1 MPQKRSKSSLA
12 AVNKNLE
19 KRKNPGK
26 SNASTNPDRFIKGM
40 SGVGTTYRTKSTIK
54 LLNLYNDKPDID
66 KMKEQKLKP
75 ARIEPDRKWFGN
87 VRTVDPK
94 TLDKYRAELAEYKK
108 DPYNFLLKNKKVDY
122 EIFTQ
127 DGKYKRNKLTDIES
141 FADTFGPKMKRHK
154 PKLYTNTV
162 EELAAMAEEREEK
175 YDVNKDGYLETK
187 KEEAKI
193 LKKYNSDKRIEAGQ
207 SKRIWEELYKIIDSS
222 DVLCIVLDARDPLG
236 TKAVHAEKHLEKN
249 CKLKHIIYILNK
261 VDLVP
266 TSITARWV
274 KYLSQFHPT
283 VAYKGDINKP
293 FGRNALIKLLRQF
306 DNFHKDKKT
315 ISVGFIGYPN
325 VGKSTV
331 INSLRKKAVC
341 KAAPI
346 AGETKVWQY
355 VALTKRIYLIDS
367 PGVVYSS
374 DNDSEVD
381 VVLKGV
387 VRPERLDDAPY
398 YIPAILERAQRGSI
412 AQVYGID
419 DIIDGDDFLKKVAS
433 RSGRLLKG
441 NEPDISSVAKM
452 ILNDWQRGHIP
463 HFTIP
468 PETKTE
474 DN

>member
-1 MPQKRSKSSLA
+1 MPNKRSKSALD

-19 KRKNPGK
+19 KRNNPGK
-26 SNASTNPDRFIKGM
+26 SNASTNPNRFIKGM

-54 LLNLYNDKPDID
+54 LLNLYNDKPNLE
-66 KMKEQKLKP
+66 KMWEQKLKP
-75 ARIEPDRKWFGN
+75 VRIEPDRKWFGN

-94 TLDKYRAELAEYKK
+94 ALDKYRADVAEYKK
-108 DPYNFLLKNKKVDY
+108 DPYNFLLKDKKIDY

-127 DGKYKRNKLTDIES
+127 DAKYKRNKLTDIES
-141 FADTFGPKMKRHK
+141 FSDTFGPKMKRHK

-162 EELAAMAEEREEK
+162 EEFAAMAEERDQK
-175 YDVNKDGYLETK
+175 YDAQKDTFLESK
-187 KEEAKI
+187 KEETKVSRKFNI
-193 LKKYNSDKRIEAGQ
+193 DRRIEAGQ

-222 DVLCIVLDARDPLG
+222 DVLCMVLDARDPLG
-236 TKAVHAEKHLEKN
+236 TKCDHAEKHLEKN
-249 CKLKHIIYILNK
+249 CKFKHIVYILNK

-274 KYLSQFHPT
+274 KYLSQFHPAI
-283 VAYKGDINKP
+283 AYKGDVNKP

-367 PGVVYSS
+367 PGVVYAS

-381 VVLKGV
+381 IILKGV

-398 YIPAILERAQRGSI
+398 YIPALIEKAEKGAI
-412 AQVYGID
+412 KKVYDID
-419 DIIDGDDFLKKVAS
+419 EFEDADDLLKKIALK
-433 RSGRLLKG
+433 SGRLLKG

-452 ILNDWQRGHIP
+452 MLHDWQRGFIP
-463 HFTIP
+463 HYTVAL
-468 PETKTE
+468 EVTQE
-474 DN
+474 EN

>member
-1 MPQKRSKSSLA
+1 MPQKRSKSSLDSA
-12 AVNKNLE
+12 NKNLQ

-26 SNASTNPDRFIKGM
+26 SNASTNPDRSIKGM
-40 SGVGTTYRTKSTIK
+40 NGVGTTYRTKSTIK
-54 LLNLYNDKPDID
+54 LLNLYNEKPDLE
-66 KMKEQKLKP
+66 KMREQKVKP

-87 VRTVDPK
+87 VRTVDSK

-127 DGKYKRNKLTDIES
+127 DGTYKRNKLTDIES
-141 FADTFGPKMKRHK
+141 FSDTFGPKMKRNK
-154 PKLYTNTV
+154 PKLYTSNI
-162 EELAAMAEEREEK
+162 EELAAAVEEREQK
-175 YDVNKDGYLETK
+175 YDVEKDNFFECK
-187 KEEAKI
+187 KEEIKI
-193 LKKYNSDKRIEAGQ
+193 AKKYNTDRRIEAGQ
-207 SKRIWEELYKIIDSS
+207 SRRIWEELYKIIDSS
-222 DVLCIVLDARDPLG
+222 DVLCMVLDARDPLG
-236 TKAVHAEKHLEKN
+236 TKCDHAEKHLEKN

-266 TSITARWV
+266 TSITAKWV

-315 ISVGFIGYPN
+315 ISIGFIGYPN

-355 VALTKRIYLIDS
+355 VTLTKRIYLIDS

-381 VVLKGV
+381 IVLKGV
-387 VRPERLDDAPY
+387 VRPERLDDAAY
-398 YIPAILERAQRGSI
+398 YIPAVIEKAQPGTI
-412 AQVYGID
+412 NKVY
-419 DIIDGDDFLKKVAS
+419 DIEEFEDSEDLLKKVAMK
-433 RSGRLLKG
+433 SGRLLKG
-441 NEPDISSVAKM
+441 NEPDISSVSKM
-452 ILNDWQRGHIP
+452 MLYDWQRGYIP
-463 HFTIP
+463 HFTLP
-468 PETKTE
+468 PEMNSE
-474 DN
+474 NN

>member
-1 MPQKRSKSSLA
+1 MPQKRSKTSLTS
-12 AVNKNLE
+12 VNKNLQ

-40 SGVGTTYRTKSTIK
+40 NGVGTTYRTKSTIK
-54 LLNLYNDKPDID
+54 LLNLYNDKPDLE
-66 KMKEQKLKP
+66 KMREQKLKP

-94 TLDKYRAELAEYKK
+94 ALDKYRAELAEYKK

-141 FADTFGPKMKRHK
+141 FSDTFGPKMKRNK
-154 PKLYTNTV
+154 PKLITNTV

-175 YDVNKDGYLETK
+175 YDVNKDNYLESR
-187 KEEAKI
+187 KEEVKI
-193 LKKYNSDKRIEAGQ
+193 FKKYNNDKRIEAGQ

-222 DVLCIVLDARDPLG
+222 DVLCMVLDARDPLG
-236 TKAVHAEKHLEKN
+236 TKCVHAEKHLEKN
-249 CKLKHIIYILNK
+249 CKLKHIVYILNK

-266 TSITARWV
+266 TSITAKWV

-283 VAYKGDINKP
+283 VAYKGDISKP

-381 VVLKGV
+381 IVLKGV

-398 YIPAILERAQRGSI
+398 YIPAVIEKAQAGAI
-412 AQVYGID
+412 QQAY
-419 DIIDGDDFLKKVAS
+419 DIEEFEDSEDLLKKVAMK
-433 RSGRLLKG
+433 SGRLLKG
-441 NEPDISSVAKM
+441 NEPDVASVAKM
-452 ILNDWQRGHIP
+452 MLYDWQRGFIP
-463 HFTIP
+463 HFTLP
-468 PETKTE
+468 PVINQE